1 MFCNNCGCGGGLGPS
16 HVFPLC
22 FVITV
27 VVVEA
32 LDHHM
37 PFHFCRNNCG
47 CGGGLG
53 PSHVFPLCFVITVV
67 VVEALDHHM
76 SFHCVS

>member
-1 MFCNNCGCGGGLGPS
+1 MKFKIVFQNVASLPS
-16 HVFPLC
+16 QASLFTVF
-22 FVITV
+22 
-27 VVVEA
+27 
-32 LDHHM
+32 
-37 PFHFCRNNCG
+37 RNNCG